1 VYLRAWRAWSIVKGA
16 APAAAGAALAVALV
30 RERRRRM
37 RAETEARGHLEALS
51 HLDRHAV
58 LGELTASLAHELG
71 QPLAAILRNA
81 EAARLLL
88 AASPARDPQIED
100 IVEDIHKSDRRAVEI
115 IRRMRDL
122 LKRREIEQQAVDLNR
137 VAHESVAL
145 VRPAAARG
153 GVRLAIEP
161 WPSELMVTGD
171 RVFLEQVLLN
181 LLLNSVEAL
190 SSVQPADRRVV
201 VRSVRDNGYAVV
213 SVSDSGPGI
222 PHGAL
227 GRVFEPFF
235 TTKSEGMGIGLS
247 VSRSIVEA
255 HDGRIAAD
263 NNPEGGATV
272 RVWLPC
278 RAHEAMSHV

>member
-1 VYLRAWRAWSIVKGA
+1 M
-16 APAAAGAALAVALV
+16 AAGALGVAWM

-37 RAETEARGHLEALS
+37 HAEADARGHLTALS
-51 HLDRHAV
+51 HLDRRAMV
-58 LGELTASLAHELG
+58 GELSASLAHELG

-81 EAARLLL
+81 EAAKLLL
-88 AASPARDPQIED
+88 ASSDGQDPRIEEIID
-100 IVEDIHKSDRRAVEI
+100 DIHESDRRAVEI

-137 VAHESVAL
+137 VAHESAAL
-145 VRPAAARG
+145 VRPAAAHR
-153 GVRLAIEP
+153 GVRLAFEP
-161 WPSELMVTGD
+161 WPSELMVIGD

-190 SSVQPADRRVV
+190 TSASEADRRVM
-201 VRSVRDNGYAVV
+201 VRSAQDNGYAVL
-213 SVSDSGPGI
+213 SVSDTGPGI
-222 PHGAL
+222 PHASL

-235 TTKSEGMGIGLS
+235 TTKADGMGIGLS
-247 VSRSIVEA
+247 ISRSIVEA

-278 RAHEAMSHV
+278 RTHQAVSHV